1 MNHNTKSVQRG
12 RAIKGISFAMVL
24 AIGSGMVGCGAG
36 AAPGSEE
43 QPTEQPAAQS
53 AAQPRPGEVSQALS
67 SSSWEYEYYSDD
79 TYTTLVGFWAMNCSG
94 NSERYGT
101 RTKYVIGERE
111 SCKTGATVGCWE
123 IIDGREICGYTA
135 CVIC

>member
-1 MNHNTKSVQRG
+1 MKHNTKSVPCG
-12 RAIKGISFAMVL
+12 RAMNVISFAMVM
-24 AIGSGMVGCGAG
+24 AIGSTVAGCGAG
-36 AAPGSEE
+36 ATPGSEE
-43 QPTEQPAAQS
+43 QPAEQPAAQ
-53 AAQPRPGEVSQALS
+53 QRPGEVSQALS

-79 TYTTLVGFWAMNCSG
+79 NYTTLVGFWAMNCGG

-111 SCKTGATVGCWE
+111 SCKTGDTVGCWE

>member
-1 MNHNTKSVQRG
+1 MKHDPKFVQGG
-12 RAIKGISFAMVL
+12 RAIKVMSLAL
-24 AIGSGMVGCGAG
+24 LAAIGSGMAGCGAG
-36 AAPGSEE
+36 STPGKEE
-43 QPTEQPAAQS
+43 QPA
-53 AAQPRPGEVSQALS
+53 EVSQELA

-94 NSERYGT
+94 NSEKYGT
-101 RTKYVIGERE
+101 RTKYVIGDRE

-123 IIDGREICGYTA
+123 IIDDREYCGYTA